1 MANERAERAANILI
15 AAAAVGAAVVVLR
28 VPKLRRMARG
38 LAVAALTRGLPTWVS
53 REVQHAWNET
63 GQREL

>member
-1 MANERAERAANILI
+1 MTNERAERVANILL
-15 AAAAVGAAVVVLR
+15 AAAAVGATVVVLR
-28 VPKLRRMARG
+28 VPKLRRMAWG
-38 LAVAALTRGLPTWVS
+38 LAVAALTRDLPAWVS